1 MKLRFL
7 IAMAAAGVV
16 TLGSA
21 AMAADGDPA
30 KGKKVFNK
38 CKACHVVNAEKNR
51 VGPHL
56 KGLIGRVAGTVE
68 GYKYSKANK
77 ESGIT
82 WTEEVLFEYL
92 ENPKKYLKGT
102 KMAFPGLR
110 KEKDRWDVI
119 AYMKQEGG

>member
-7 IAMAAAGVV
+7 IAMAAAGAV

-21 AMAADGDPA
+21 AMAADGDAA
-30 KGKKVFNK
+30 KGKKVYNK
-38 CKACHVVNAEKNR
+38 CKACHVVDAEKNR

-82 WTEEVLFEYL
+82 WTEQVLFEYL
-92 ENPKKYLKGT
+92 ENPKKYMKGT

-110 KEKDRWDVI
+110 KEQDRWNVI
-119 AYMKQEGG
+119 AYIKEAGG

>member
-7 IAMAAAGVV
+7 IAMAAAGAV

-21 AMAADGDPA
+21 AMAAEGDPA
-30 KGKKVFNK
+30 KGKRVFNK
-38 CKACHVVNAEKNR
+38 CKACHVVDAEKNR

-82 WTEEVLFEYL
+82 WTEQVLFEYL
-92 ENPKKYLKGT
+92 ENPKKYMKGT

-110 KEKDRWDVI
+110 KEQDRWNVI
-119 AYMKQEGG
+119 AYIKEAGG

>member
-7 IAMAAAGVV
+7 IAMAAAGAV

-21 AMAADGDPA
+21 AMAADGDAA
-30 KGKKVFNK
+30 KGKKVYNK
-38 CKACHVVNAEKNR
+38 CKACHVVDAEKNR

-56 KGLIGRVAGTVE
+56 KGLIGRMAGTVE

-82 WTEEVLFEYL
+82 WTEQVLFEYL
-92 ENPKKYLKGT
+92 ENPKKYMKGT

-110 KEKDRWDVI
+110 KEQDRWNVI
-119 AYMKQEGG
+119 AYIKEAGG

>member
-7 IAMAAAGVV
+7 IAMAAAGAV

-21 AMAADGDPA
+21 AMAAEGDPA
-30 KGKKVFNK
+30 KGKRVYNK
-38 CKACHVVNAEKNR
+38 CKACHVVDAEKNR

-82 WTEEVLFEYL
+82 WTEQVLFEYL
-92 ENPKKYLKGT
+92 ENPKKYMKGT

-110 KEKDRWDVI
+110 KEQDRWNVI
-119 AYMKQEGG
+119 AYIKEAGG